1 MEKYGIPRH
10 PTDDNKMLRRKYEIF
25 FLDNK
30 GNNTN
35 TLSKYVIFIAFPH

>member
-1 MEKYGIPRH
+1 MEKYGRPIQ
-10 PTDDNKMLRRKYEIF
+10 PTDDNKILRRKYEIL

-35 TLSKYVIFIAFPH
+35 TLSKYVIFFAFPH